1 MSHARATSPMAQSCT
16 VSARGYDVQAY
27 MHYFYDAP
35 VTVPESWWEP
45 GSSGRRHA
53 ARVAWLGVSCGG
65 TPPGSSR
72 RPPCRP
78 AWWPVPR
85 RDRPAVRPA
94 APCPAFARTRHRHT
108 KPRQNIVYLSA
119 ELNRLCRIRVSTT
132 YQYVTSHLLAASFC
146 LYTAWLLI
154 EMLHPGYSR
163 FNSAPA

>member
-27 MHYFYDAP
+27 MHYFYYAP

-45 GSSGRRHA
+45 CSSGRRRA
-53 ARVAWLGVSCGG
+53 ARVAWPGISCGG
-65 TPPGSSR
+65 TPPASSR

-78 AWWPVPR
+78 AWWPVPQ

-94 APCPAFARTRHRHT
+94 APCPAFARTRHRHS

-119 ELNRLCRIRVSTT
+119 ELNRLCRIRVSADISIRGLSP
-132 YQYVTSHLLAASFC
+132 VGGLIVP
-146 LYTAWLLI
+146 LYSVVAHRNATLWVQSI
-154 EMLHPGYSR
+154 
-163 FNSAPA
+163 